1 MQQTTAQSM
10 DDSGLYYT
18 AFQEVE
24 SGDVDEALWAKAIT
38 LAEGDVDSARYKY
51 IKLRVERL
59 RPADHDDISHP
70 ADAAEYGSA
79 TDVPDG
85 YISVTEFAAKSTIDK
100 ETIIQNIIDGV
111 WDAQKIQNQWFIL
124 EPEDYPRRV
133 EATEDS
139 STLVEDETDT
149 LTIKATRSLSND
161 DEIPDVEIIASDEM
175 QSSEFTTDFIV
186 DRASH
191 DQAIDY
197 AQTDANNTEVESLS
211 LEPLAEESRPA
222 PQKKDL
228 VARIASIVAR
238 FTAVVAALLLITVV
252 TNVLRE
258 MHLSVEKE
266 LIYHGVTAGV
276 LIFLLYYVWLKTRVN
291 D

>member
-1 MQQTTAQSM
+1 M
-10 DDSGLYYT
+10 DDSGLYYI

-24 SGDVDEALWAKAIT
+24 SGGVDEALWAKAIT

-59 RPADHDDISHP
+59 RPADHDDNPHP
-70 ADAAEYGSA
+70 ADAAEYDSA
-79 TDVPDG
+79 TVVPDG
-85 YISVTEFAAKSTIDK
+85 YVSVAEFAAKSAIDK

-124 EPEDYPRRV
+124 EPEEYPRRT
-133 EATEDS
+133 EAAETF
-139 STLVEDETDT
+139 STLVEDEADT
-149 LTIKATRSLSND
+149 PSIKATRSLSND
-161 DEIPDVEIIASDEM
+161 DEIPDVEITTSDEM
-175 QSSEFTTDFIV
+175 QSGEFTADLIV

-191 DQAIDY
+191 DRAVDY
-197 AQTDANNTEVESLS
+197 AEADENNTEFEPLS
-211 LEPLAEESRPA
+211 LEPLAEESRPVK
-222 PQKKDL
+222 QKKDI

-266 LIYHGVTAGV
+266 LIFHGVTAGV
-276 LIFLLYYVWLKTRVN
+276 LIFLLYYVWIKTRVN

>member
-1 MQQTTAQSM
+1 M

-59 RPADHDDISHP
+59 RPADHVDNLHP
-70 ADAAEYGSA
+70 ADADEYGSA
-79 TDVPDG
+79 NIVPDG
-85 YISVTEFAAKSTIDK
+85 YISVAEFAAKSTIDK

-111 WDAQKIQNQWFIL
+111 WDAQKIHNQWFIL
-124 EPEDYPRRV
+124 EPEDYPRRA
-133 EATEDS
+133 EAAES
-139 STLVEDETDT
+139 LSTLVEDETDT
-149 LTIKATRSLSND
+149 LSIKATRSLSND
-161 DEIPDVEIIASDEM
+161 DDIPDVEITASDEM
-175 QSSEFTTDFIV
+175 QSAEFTTDFMV

-191 DQAIDY
+191 DREVDY
-197 AQTDANNTEVESLS
+197 ARADVDNTEVESLS
-211 LEPLAEESRPA
+211 LQPLAEDSRPA

-238 FTAVVAALLLITVV
+238 LTAVVAALLLITVV

-276 LIFLLYYVWLKTRVN
+276 LIFLLYYVWIKTRVN